1 MAARPG
7 KPNRRHEQLTSCIAS
22 PSKTIFKEYYNTL
35 MKISRAIAAIVFFAA
50 VSASSS
56 VFAQTKPAGTAVPT
70 APAQTGNMPETKI
83 ALVDT
88 DEFLNEKNGITRLVA
103 AAKKVEAEFQPR
115 RTELQGIQAQIDKM
129 TADLQKAVPVQDPK
143 VSAQQQDAIEQKKT
157 ELKRKG
163 EDAQA
168 AYQQR
173 LQAMLG
179 PVYDEIGKA
188 LDVYAKAHGITLILD
203 VTKIQGIV
211 SASEQLDI
219 TKPFISEFNSKNPAT
234 ASLNP

>member
-1 MAARPG
+1 
-7 KPNRRHEQLTSCIAS
+7 
-22 PSKTIFKEYYNTL
+22 
-35 MKISRAIAAIVFFAA
+35 MKISRAMAAIAFFAA
-50 VSASSS
+50 VSASS
-56 VFAQTKPAGTAVPT
+56 VFAQPKPTTTPAPT
-70 APAQTGNMPETKI
+70 APAQTANLPETKI

-88 DEFLNEKNGITRLVA
+88 DEFLNEKSGIVRLVA

-115 RTELQGIQAQIDKM
+115 RTELQGIQQQIDKM
-129 TADLQKAVPVQDPK
+129 TADLQKAAPVQDPK
-143 VSAQQQDAIEQKKT
+143 VSAQQQDAIDQKKK
-157 ELKRKG
+157 ELQRKG
-163 EDAQA
+163 EDAQT

>member
-1 MAARPG
+1 
-7 KPNRRHEQLTSCIAS
+7 
-22 PSKTIFKEYYNTL
+22 
-35 MKISRAIAAIVFFAA
+35 MKISRAMAAIAFFAA
-50 VSASSS
+50 VSASSA
-56 VFAQTKPAGTAVPT
+56 FAQPKPAATSAAT
-70 APAQTGNMPETKI
+70 APVQSANLPETKI

-88 DEFLNEKNGITRLVA
+88 DEFLNEKSGIVRLVT
-103 AAKKVEAEFQPR
+103 AAKAVEGEFQPR
-115 RTELQGIQAQIDKM
+115 RSELQGLQTQIDKM
-129 TADLQKAVPVQDPK
+129 TADLQKAAPVQDPK
-143 VSAQQQDAIEQKKT
+143 VSAQQQDAIDQKKK
-157 ELKRKG
+157 ELQRKG

-168 AYQQR
+168 AYQKR
-173 LQAMLG
+173 LQEKLG

-211 SASEQLDI
+211 SASESLDI

>member
-1 MAARPG
+1 
-7 KPNRRHEQLTSCIAS
+7 
-22 PSKTIFKEYYNTL
+22 
-35 MKISRAIAAIVFFAA
+35 MKISRAMAAIVFFAA
-50 VSASSS
+50 LSASS
-56 VFAQTKPAGTAVPT
+56 VFAQPKPAGTPAPT
-70 APAQTGNMPETKI
+70 APTQSANLPEAKI

-88 DEFLNEKNGITRLVA
+88 DEFLNEKNGIVRLVA

-115 RTELQGIQAQIDKM
+115 RTELQSIQAQMDKM
-129 TADLQKAVPVQDPK
+129 TADLQKAAPVQDPK
-143 VSAQQQDAIEQKKT
+143 VSAQQQDAIEQKKK
-157 ELKRKG
+157 ELQRKG

-168 AYQQR
+168 AYQKR
-173 LQAMLG
+173 LQEMLG

-188 LDVYAKAHGITLILD
+188 LDVFAKARGITLILD

>member
-1 MAARPG
+1 
-7 KPNRRHEQLTSCIAS
+7 
-22 PSKTIFKEYYNTL
+22 
-35 MKISRAIAAIVFFAA
+35 
-50 VSASSS
+50 
-56 VFAQTKPAGTAVPT
+56 
-70 APAQTGNMPETKI
+70 
-83 ALVDT
+83 LVDT

-115 RTELQGIQAQIDKM
+115 RTELQGIQAAIDKM
-129 TADLQKAVPVQDPK
+129 TADLQKAAPVQDPK
-143 VSAQQQDAIEQKKT
+143 VSAQQQDAIDQKKK
-157 ELKRKG
+157 ELQRKG

-168 AYQQR
+168 LYQKR
-173 LQAMLG
+173 LQEMLG

-188 LDVYAKAHGITLILD
+188 LDVFAKARGITLILD

-211 SASEQLDI
+211 SAAESLDI